1 MQDPASTT
9 SQAAI
14 QIKGTR
20 QGLLLVIREDAEVSL
35 VMRTVEERF
44 RSDASFLSGASLF
57 VDLGWREADARFFE
71 DLEDVFE
78 RTSVTL
84 AGVLSTS
91 NRAREEAAA
100 RGHKAI
106 IGRLGLSKHQGR
118 KLKEKPS
125 EQNQIGVT
133 ITPSQEGTQAIEEAA
148 TPVVELPPTD
158 TKATAMALF
167 TEKALTVPPP
177 LPSQGKPDALF
188 PPADLN
194 SLLQAPPPK
203 APEPVV
209 AETPSGPP
217 PFASEERESEATL
230 YIRRT
235 MRSGARAMYPGN
247 IVVMGDVNPGAE
259 IEAEGDIIVIGNL
272 RGKAHAG
279 SGGNAA
285 AQVWSLA
292 LQPIQL
298 RIADHVWVG
307 GADKGK
313 SKSLHRNVGPH
324 RAIVLDGQVAIVSAT

>member
-1 MQDPASTT
+1 
-9 SQAAI
+9 QAAI

-20 QGLLLVIREDAEVSL
+20 QGLLLVIREDAEVSN
-35 VMRTVEERF
+35 VMKLVEERF

-71 DLEDVFE
+71 ALEDVFE

-91 NRAREEAAA
+91 NRAREEATA

-106 IGRLGLSKHQGR
+106 IGRLGLSEHQGR
-118 KLKEKPS
+118 RLKEKPP

-133 ITPSQEGTQAIEEAA
+133 ITPSQEGTLAVEEAT
-148 TPVVELPPTD
+148 TPVAE
-158 TKATAMALF
+158 
-167 TEKALTVPPP
+167 E
-177 LPSQGKPDALF
+177 
-188 PPADLN
+188 
-194 SLLQAPPPK
+194 
-203 APEPVV
+203 PEVSV
-209 AETPSGPP
+209 PP

-324 RAIVLDGQVAIVSAT
+324 RAIVQDGQVAIVGATQVRKH